1 MPSTDEAAQVPFGEW
16 QAHSRDKITLGR
28 DQNMN
33 KFLRYAAVGVAVA
46 SFGIASGAQAATTDS
61 ADAKATILTALSVD
75 IDATADT
82 LDFGTLA
89 DGGLTAD
96 ATLAVGTDGT
106 AGTCPTNVVCGG
118 TTAAPLFHVT
128 GLAGKLVDIS
138 FAAASETLSYDT
150 VANGG
155 PAPAGFNSAM
165 TVGSFITDAAS
176 NQVTLTGGA
185 ADFSVGGT
193 LTMHPNMAPG
203 VYTGTLTVAVAYN

>member
-1 MPSTDEAAQVPFGEW
+1 MS
-16 QAHSRDKITLGR
+16 
-28 DQNMN
+28 
-33 KFLRYAAVGVAVA
+33 KFLRYAAVGAAVA

-61 ADAKATILTALSVD
+61 ANATATILTALSVD
-75 IDATADT
+75 VDATANT

-96 ATLAVGTDGT
+96 ATLAVGANGA

-128 GLAGKLVDIS
+128 GLAGKLVGIS
-138 FAAASETLSYDT
+138 IVNPTETLSYDT
-150 VANGG
+150 TINGG
-155 PAPAGFNSAM
+155 AAPSGFNSAM
-165 TVGSFITDAAS
+165 TVGSFVTNATG

-203 VYTGTLTVAVAYN
+203 VYTGTLTVSVAYN